1 MPRGPSCT
9 AASHFLRFAFV
20 AALAASPSAARSD
33 QHQVYKAVVLERG
46 LYQAGSEPYAIA
58 QSSAGPVTMIRNATL
73 VQSTTTILAR
83 RFIRFGVRYAITGGL
98 PGAPVNIK
106 LVTRFPEPGL
116 LDTRTGVRHQRGGT
130 KLPRKLALKHTVSSS
145 LTTRGKW
152 YAWFG
157 TSIDVATCS
166 IRPEA
171 EYATYPDRLPD
182 TAPYLWSVMGVGR
195 PIFGIGASSWPLV
208 SSFTKPDGSL
218 GLFYGGTISD
228 GYVIR
233 AIQHLHSWATF
244 LMMDIPPPR
253 PGAVSMARAHRRISR
268 KCRRLF

>member
-116 LDTRTGVRHQRGGT
+116 LDTRTGVRHQRGGY
-130 KLPRKLALKHTVSSS
+130 K
-145 LTTRGKW
+145 
-152 YAWFG
+152 
-157 TSIDVATCS
+157 I
-166 IRPEA
+166 
-171 EYATYPDRLPD
+171 
-182 TAPYLWSVMGVGR
+182 TAQ
-195 PIFGIGASSWPLV
+195 IGAQAYREFKFDHPWEMVRVVRYLDRRRHLLDQ
-208 SSFTKPDGSL
+208 TGSR
-218 GLFYGGTISD
+218 
-228 GYVIR
+228 VR
-233 AIQHLHSWATF
+233 HLS
-244 LMMDIPPPR
+244 
-253 PGAVSMARAHRRISR
+253 
-268 KCRRLF
+268 